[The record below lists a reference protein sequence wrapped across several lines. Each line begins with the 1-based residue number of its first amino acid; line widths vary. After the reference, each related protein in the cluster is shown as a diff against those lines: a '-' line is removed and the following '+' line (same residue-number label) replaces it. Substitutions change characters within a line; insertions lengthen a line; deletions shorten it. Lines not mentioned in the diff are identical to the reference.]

1 MRRSLLL
8 LALPFVFSFAV
19 GQDRLQ
25 TMPRYDRYEK
35 MRREIGGSYKSG
47 DVNPTWAA
55 DGSAMSFT
63 RDGKTMVVDLKSF
76 KIAEGEP
83 VQAATSTGTGRT
95 GQRRNPERGR
105 QFDRV
110 TSADNK
116 LMALTRDRNVYLA
129 NADGSNEQ
137 AITTEGSVSA
147 RIKYG
152 VASWVYGEELNVR
165 EAMWFSPDSKYLA
178 YYRFDESKV
187 PDYYLVYQ
195 QTQIQGT
202 LDTEAYPKA
211 GAPNPTVE
219 LWVYD
224 IATKQKIKADTTFG
238 DAEVGHYVY
247 DVVWSPK
254 GDELLFKRTNRKQ
267 NIMQFC
273 AYNPVT
279 KKSRVVVEEKQPQ
292 SWAEN
297 HPATRWLEDKES
309 FVWTSERTGF
319 SNIYLGHIDGRPLQP
334 ITQYK
339 FDAEGI
345 LRVDEKAK
353 EIWFMARSADNPY
366 LQQLHRI
373 GFDGKNDKRLTDPKF
388 SHTPRISNDGK
399 FFVDVAET
407 YEDPSFSQLID
418 RDGNVKAKLAS
429 ADMTKFNELKL
440 QKTERLKF
448 KAADG
453 TTDLY
458 GYLMKPSDFDP
469 AKKYPLVISMY
480 GGPDSG
486 TDRERFQTP
495 TAMCEMGFLV
505 AWIDGRGT
513 QGRGKAFK
521 DAVYGKLGVVEIDD
535 QAAGAKYLA
544 TKPYVDANAIG
555 AFGTSYG
562 GYASAMCILRHPDV
576 FRAAVSSSPVTHW
589 ANYDSIY
596 TERYMG
602 LPWDGENKEGYENG
616 SAMKYAKDLKGR
628 LMLFYGTADN
638 NVHPSNTLQ
647 LAQALQRAGKSF
659 DMMVGPDMGHSGINQ
674 TRMWE
679 YFVDNLI
686 LNVPH
691 KGLEQQY
698 KLYKSRK

>member
-8 LALPFVFSFAV
+8 LALPFVFSLAV

-35 MRREIGGSYKSG
+35 LRREMSGAYKAG
-47 DVNPTWAA
+47 DVNPTWSA
-55 DGSAMSFT
+55 DNSAMSFS
-63 RDGKTMVVDLKSF
+63 RDGKTWVVDLKSF
-76 KIAEGEP
+76 KMAEGEAVKP
-83 VQAATSTGTGRT
+83 ATTTGGSGRG

-110 TSADNK
+110 TSNDGK
-116 LMALTRDRNVYLA
+116 MVALTKDRNVFLT

-137 AITTEGSVSA
+137 AITTDGSTA
-147 RIKYG
+147 NRIKYG
-152 VASWVYGEELNVR
+152 IASWVYGEELNVR

-178 YYRFDESKV
+178 FYRFDESKV
-187 PDYYLVYQ
+187 LDYFLVYQ

-211 GAPNPTVE
+211 GAPNPEVE
-219 LWVYD
+219 LWIVD
-224 IATKQKIKADTTFG
+224 VATKQKVQVDTTFG
-238 DAEVGHYVY
+238 DKEVGHYVY
-247 DVVWSPK
+247 DVTWSPK
-254 GDELLFKRTNRKQ
+254 GDEILFKRMNRKQ
-267 NIMQFC
+267 NILQFC
-273 AYNPVT
+273 AFNPAT
-279 KKSRVVVEEKQPQ
+279 KKSRVIVEERQPQ
-292 SWAEN
+292 AWVEN
-297 HPATRWLEDKES
+297 HPATRWLDDGEN
-309 FVWTSERTGF
+309 FFWISERTGF
-319 SNIYLGHIDGRPLQP
+319 ANLYVGNIDGRPLKP
-334 ITQYK
+334 VTNYK
-339 FDAEGI
+339 FEVDSI
-345 LRVDEKAK
+345 MRVDEKAK
-353 EIWFMARSADNPY
+353 EVWFMARDGANPY

-388 SHTPRISNDGK
+388 SHTPRVSPDGK
-399 FFVDVAET
+399 YFVDVAET
-407 YEDPSFSQLID
+407 YEDPAFSQLID
-418 RDGNVKAKLAS
+418 RDGNVKAQLAKS
-429 ADMTKFNELKL
+429 DMTKFDELKI
-440 QKTERLKF
+440 QKVERFTF

-469 AKKYPLVISMY
+469 AKKYPLVVSMY
-480 GGPDSG
+480 GGPESG

-544 TKPYVDANAIG
+544 TRPYVDANAIG

-562 GYASAMCILRHPDV
+562 GYASAMCILRHPEV

-589 ANYDSIY
+589 GNYDSIY

-602 LPWDGENKEGYENG
+602 LPWEGENKEGYENG
-616 SAMKYAKDLKGR
+616 SAMKYARDLKGR

-647 LAQALQRAGKSF
+647 LVQALQRAGKSF
-659 DMMVGPDMGHSGINQ
+659 DLMVGPDMGHSGINQ

-686 LNVPH
+686 LNVP
-691 KGLEQQY
+691 KNGLEKQY
-698 KLYKSRK
+698 KLYRKR